1 MENRE
6 PFKLKGII
14 LAYNLF
20 QTLFR
25 FSTQSKIREN
35 TSTTL
40 FYAMVIRKIYLVI
53 PLENDH
59 IFFLAV
65 HGALAKDGS
74 SMSAGTIGA

>member
-25 FSTQSKIREN
+25 FPTQSKIGEN
-35 TSTTL
+35 TFTIL
-40 FYAMVIRKIYLVI
+40 FYAMFISKIYLVI
-53 PLENDH
+53 PS
-59 IFFLAV
+59 IITF
-65 HGALAKDGS
+65 S
-74 SMSAGTIGA
+74 SLQCMGL

>member
-25 FSTQSKIREN
+25 FSTQSKIKEN
-35 TSTTL
+35 TSTKL
-40 FYAMVIRKIYLVI
+40 FYAIVISKIYLVI
-53 PLENDH
+53 H
-59 IFFLAV
+59 SIIKF
-65 HGALAKDGS
+65 S
-74 SMSAGTIGA
+74 SSQCMGL

>member
-35 TSTTL
+35 TYTIL

-53 PLENDH
+53 PSTIK

>member
-25 FSTQSKIREN
+25 FSTQSNIREN
-35 TSTTL
+35 TSTIL
-40 FYAMVIRKIYLVI
+40 FYAMLISKIYLVI
-53 PLENDH
+53 TS
-59 IFFLAV
+59 IIKF
-65 HGALAKDGS
+65 S
-74 SMSAGTIGA
+74 SPQCMGL

>member
-25 FSTQSKIREN
+25 FSSQSRIREN
-35 TSTTL
+35 TYTIL
-40 FYAMVIRKIYLVI
+40 FYAMVISKIYLVI
-53 PLENDH
+53 PSM
-59 IFFLAV
+59 IKF
-65 HGALAKDGS
+65 S
-74 SMSAGTIGA
+74 SSQCMGL